1 MKTDVEELSP
11 TRVRLSVE
19 VSFEELKPSLDKA
32 YKEVAQQAR
41 IPGFRPG
48 KVPPRVIDMR
58 IGRGAVLTEAV
69 NDALPEFYS
78 KAVQEAEVFALGQ
91 PDVEITQ
98 LDDGKE
104 LTFTAEVEVR
114 PKFELPDLVHAQ
126 RHRRQRR
133 GHRRGR
139 RRVPEQPARALR
151 QPQDRAA
158 RPAEDGD
165 YTTIDLSAS
174 VDGELVE
181 DAQATSQSYQI
192 GSGTMLDGLDDALT
206 GLSAGDSTTFKSEL
220 AGGAA
225 EGREADI
232 TVTVQAVKVKEL
244 PELDDDFAQLASEFD
259 TLDELKEDTRKQLER
274 VKKLQ
279 QTTQARDK
287 AVEALVD
294 AIDIP
299 LPEKFV
305 EHELQHAHENIDNQL
320 AQMRMS
326 KEDYLTSIE
335 KTEEEFDA
343 DLVEQSQRSVKVSF
357 VLDEL
362 ARTENLSV
370 NQAELSYFVAD
381 QAQRMG
387 VSPDYFAQQLV
398 QNNQINVAVT
408 EVLRGKAAT
417 IAAERIEVTDEAG
430 NAIDVKAQIEALN
443 ADVDAMLAAQAAEQ
457 AAAAPRATSRSA
469 TSRSTWRAPSRP
481 RTRRRPRPPLTPSS
495 RPRPLSRP
503 RPSPRRSSRKP
514 SRKTTPPPRPRPPR
528 TTRPSQDPA
537 QRVARAGSDPGS
549 GCSCSRSLCLSRSP
563 PRARALR
570 LAVRL
575 PPQSGGRGA
584 RFGSRGCAFL
594 SAFCRN
600 CRASPREM
608 LRRKRTGGY
617 RGPSYSRLA
626 LMSIERH
633 PK

>member
-1 MKTDVEELSP
+1 MSAERRRNRAARGLAALLQAIDLAPYTLLVRCLTAQSTHPRFWSHAAVKTDVEELSP

-91 PDVEITQ
+91 PEVEITQ

-114 PKFELPDLVHAQ
+114 PKFELPDFATLSVTVDNAEVTEADIDEYLNNLRERFASLKTAQ
-126 RHRRQRR
+126 RA
-133 GHRRGR
+133 G
-139 RRVPEQPARALR
+139 
-151 QPQDRAA
+151 
-158 RPAEDGD
+158 EDGD
-165 YTTIDLSAS
+165 FTTIDLSAS

-181 DAQATSQSYQI
+181 DAQATGLSYQI
-192 GSGTMLDGLDDALT
+192 GSGTMLEGLDEALA

-225 EGREADI
+225 ADQEADV

-259 TLDELKEDTRKQLER
+259 TLEELREDTRGQLGR

-279 QTTQARDK
+279 QSTQARDK

-294 AIDIP
+294 AVDIP

-305 EHELQHAHENIDNQL
+305 EHELVHSRENVDNQL
-320 AQMRMS
+320 AQMNVSR
-326 KEDYLTSIE
+326 EDYLASLE

-362 ARTENLSV
+362 ARAENLSV
-370 NQAELSYFVAD
+370 NQGELSYFVAD

-387 VSPDYFAQQLV
+387 VSPEYFARQLTES
-398 QNNQINVAVT
+398 NQIGVAIT

-417 IAAERIEVTDEAG
+417 IAAERVTVTDEAG
-430 NAIDVKAQIEALN
+430 NAVDVKAQIEELN

-457 AAAAPRATSRSA
+457 AGAEGDIEVSDLSVDVAATIEAAAEEEVVEEAEEA
-469 TSRSTWRAPSRP
+469 DAADADEAD
-481 RTRRRPRPPLTPSS
+481 
-495 RPRPLSRP
+495 
-503 RPSPRRSSRKP
+503 K
-514 SRKTTPPPRPRPPR
+514 
-528 TTRPSQDPA
+528 A
-537 QRVARAGSDPGS
+537 
-549 GCSCSRSLCLSRSP
+549 
-563 PRARALR
+563 
-570 LAVRL
+570 
-575 PPQSGGRGA
+575 
-584 RFGSRGCAFL
+584 
-594 SAFCRN
+594 
-600 CRASPREM
+600 
-608 LRRKRTGGY
+608 
-617 RGPSYSRLA
+617 
-626 LMSIERH
+626 
-633 PK
+633 

>member
-78 KAVQEAEVFALGQ
+78 KAVQEAELFALGQ
-91 PDVEITQ
+91 PEVEITQ
-98 LDDGKE
+98 LDDGKD

-114 PKFELPDLVHAQ
+114 PKFELPDLTTLSVTVDNAEVTDEDVDEYLNNLRERFASLKTAQ
-126 RHRRQRR
+126 
-133 GHRRGR
+133 
-139 RRVPEQPARALR
+139 
-151 QPQDRAA
+151 

-165 YTTIDLSAS
+165 YATIDLSAS

-181 DAQATSQSYQI
+181 DAQATSQSYQL
-192 GSGTMLDGLDDALT
+192 GSGTMLDGLDDALA

-225 EGREADI
+225 EGQEADI

-287 AVEALVD
+287 SVEALVD

-305 EHELQHAHENIDNQL
+305 EHELHHAHENIDNQL

-326 KEDYLTSIE
+326 KEDYLSSIE

-343 DLVEQSQRSVKVSF
+343 DLVEQSQRSVKTSF

-362 ARTENLSV
+362 SRAENLSG
-370 NQAELSYFVAD
+370 EPG
-381 QAQRMG
+381 R
-387 VSPDYFAQQLV
+387 
-398 QNNQINVAVT
+398 AV
-408 EVLRGKAAT
+408 L
-417 IAAERIEVTDEAG
+417 
-430 NAIDVKAQIEALN
+430 L
-443 ADVDAMLAAQAAEQ
+443 
-457 AAAAPRATSRSA
+457 
-469 TSRSTWRAPSRP
+469 
-481 RTRRRPRPPLTPSS
+481 RRRPGAADGRQ
-495 RPRPLSRP
+495 PRLLRAAAGAEQPDQ
-503 RPSPRRSSRKP
+503 RRGDRGAARQGRHDRRGAGRGHRRGGQRDRRQGP
-514 SRKTTPPPRPRPPR
+514 DRG
-528 TTRPSQDPA
+528 A
-537 QRVARAGSDPGS
+537 QRRRGRDARRPGRGAG
-549 GCSCSRSLCLSRSP
+549 
-563 PRARALR
+563 
-570 LAVRL
+570 
-575 PPQSGGRGA
+575 GGRG
-584 RFGSRGCAFL
+584 RHRG
-594 SAFCRN
+594 
-600 CRASPREM
+600 
-608 LRRKRTGGY
+608 G
-617 RGPSYSRLA
+617 
-626 LMSIERH
+626 
-633 PK
+633 

>member
-69 NDALPEFYS
+69 NDALPEFYT
-78 KAVQEAEVFALGQ
+78 KAVQEADVFALGQ

-104 LTFTAEVEVR
+104 LTFTAEVEIR
-114 PKFELPDLVHAQ
+114 PKFELPDFSTLSVTVEGAEVTDEDVEEYLNNLRERFASLKTAQ
-126 RHRRQRR
+126 R
-133 GHRRGR
+133 
-139 RRVPEQPARALR
+139 PA
-151 QPQDRAA
+151 
-158 RPAEDGD
+158 AEGD

-192 GSGTMLDGLDDALT
+192 GSGTMLDGLDEALT
-206 GLSAGDSTTFKSEL
+206 GMSAGETTTFKSEL

-259 TLDELKEDTRKQLER
+259 TLDELKEDTRRQLER

-287 AVEALVD
+287 AVDALVD

-305 EHELQHAHENIDNQL
+305 EHELVHARENIDNQL

-326 KEDYLTSIE
+326 KEDYLSSIE

-343 DLVEQSQRSVKVSF
+343 DLETQSQRSVKVSF

-362 ARTENLSV
+362 ARSENLSV

-417 IAAERIEVTDEAG
+417 IAAERIAVSDEAG
-430 NAIDVKAQIEALN
+430 NAIDVKTQIEQLN
-443 ADVDAMLAAQAAEQ
+443 ADVDAMLAAQAAGQEE
-457 AAAAPRATSRSA
+457 AAGDIEVADLDVDVAATMESA
-469 TSRSTWRAPSRP
+469 
-481 RTRRRPRPPLTPSS
+481 
-495 RPRPLSRP
+495 
-503 RPSPRRSSRKP
+503 
-514 SRKTTPPPRPRPPR
+514 
-528 TTRPSQDPA
+528 D
-537 QRVARAGSDPGS
+537 AGAD
-549 GCSCSRSLCLSRSP
+549 
-563 PRARALR
+563 ADAD
-570 LAVRL
+570 A
-575 PPQSGGRGA
+575 A
-584 RFGSRGCAFL
+584 EAE
-594 SAFCRN
+594 AED
-600 CRASPREM
+600 A
-608 LRRKRTGGY
+608 K
-617 RGPSYSRLA
+617 A
-626 LMSIERH
+626 
-633 PK
+633 

>member
-78 KAVQEAEVFALGQ
+78 RAVQEADVFALGQ
-91 PDVEITQ
+91 PEVEITQ

-114 PKFELPDLVHAQ
+114 PKFELPDFTTLSVTVDNAE
-126 RHRRQRR
+126 
-133 GHRRGR
+133 
-139 RRVPEQPARALR
+139 VTDADIDEYLDNLR
-151 QPQDRAA
+151 ERFASLKSASRAA
-158 RPAEDGD
+158 AEGD
-165 YTTIDLSAS
+165 FTTIDLSAS

-181 DAQATSQSYQI
+181 DAQATGLSYEI
-192 GSGTMLDGLDDALT
+192 GSGTMLEGLDDALT
-206 GLSAGDSTTFKSEL
+206 GLSAGESTTFKTEL

-225 EGREADI
+225 EGQDADV

-244 PELDDDFAQLASEFD
+244 PDLDDDFAQLASEFD
-259 TLDELKEDTRKQLER
+259 TLDELRDDTRKQLER

-279 QTTQARDK
+279 QSSQARDK
-287 AVEALVD
+287 AVEAVVD
-294 AIDIP
+294 AVDMP
-299 LPEKFV
+299 LPEQFV
-305 EHELQHAHENIDNQL
+305 EHELLHARENIDNQL

-326 KEDYLTSIE
+326 REDYFASLE

-343 DLVEQSQRSVKVSF
+343 ELVEQSQRSVKTSF

-387 VSPDYFAQQLV
+387 VSPDAFAQQLV

-417 IAAERIEVTDEAG
+417 IAAERVKVTDEAG
-430 NAIDVKAQIEALN
+430 NEVDVKAQIEELN

-457 AAAAPRATSRSA
+457 AEAAPEGDIDVSDLSVDVASTVEAAKIEAAVEEAEAEAEVVEEAEAIEEEAAAETEAGPEG
-469 TSRSTWRAPSRP
+469 
-481 RTRRRPRPPLTPSS
+481 
-495 RPRPLSRP
+495 
-503 RPSPRRSSRKP
+503 
-514 SRKTTPPPRPRPPR
+514 
-528 TTRPSQDPA
+528 DPEA
-537 QRVARAGSDPGS
+537 
-549 GCSCSRSLCLSRSP
+549 
-563 PRARALR
+563 
-570 LAVRL
+570 
-575 PPQSGGRGA
+575 
-584 RFGSRGCAFL
+584 
-594 SAFCRN
+594 
-600 CRASPREM
+600 
-608 LRRKRTGGY
+608 
-617 RGPSYSRLA
+617 
-626 LMSIERH
+626 
-633 PK
+633 

>member
-1 MKTDVEELSP
+1 VKTDVEELSP

-32 YKEVAQQAR
+32 YKEVGRQAR

-78 KAVQEAEVFALGQ
+78 KAVQEADVFALGQ

-98 LDDGKE
+98 LDDGKD

-114 PKFELPDLVHAQ
+114 PKFELPDLETLSVTVDNAEVTDEDIDEYLNNLRERFASLKTAQ
-126 RHRRQRR
+126 
-133 GHRRGR
+133 
-139 RRVPEQPARALR
+139 
-151 QPQDRAA
+151 

-192 GSGTMLDGLDDALT
+192 GSGTMLDGLDEALA
-206 GLSAGDSTTFKSEL
+206 GLSAGDSATFKSEL

-225 EGREADI
+225 EGEEADI
-232 TVTVQAVKVKEL
+232 TVTVQSVKVKEL
-244 PELDDDFAQLASEFD
+244 PALDDDFAQLASEFD
-259 TLDELKEDTRKQLER
+259 TLDELKEDTRGQLAR

-279 QTTQARDK
+279 QTTQARDR
-287 AVEALVD
+287 AVDALVD

-305 EHELQHAHENIDNQL
+305 EHELHHAHENIDNQL
-320 AQMRMS
+320 AQMRLS
-326 KEDYLTSIE
+326 KEDYLESLE

-343 DLVEQSQRSVKVSF
+343 DLVTQSQRNVKVSF

-387 VSPDYFAQQLV
+387 VSPEYFAQQLV

-417 IAAERIEVTDEAG
+417 TVAERVKVTDEAG
-430 NAIDVKAQIEALN
+430 HAIDVKALIEELN
-443 ADVDAMLAAQAAEQ
+443 ADVDAMLAAQAGAQGEAEGDIEV
-457 AAAAPRATSRSA
+457 SD
-469 TSRSTWRAPSRP
+469 
-481 RTRRRPRPPLTPSS
+481 
-495 RPRPLSRP
+495 LSVDVAGTIEGESEDLAEDESGEP
-503 RPSPRRSSRKP
+503 AEDE
-514 SRKTTPPPRPRPPR
+514 TTE
-528 TTRPSQDPA
+528 A
-537 QRVARAGSDPGS
+537 
-549 GCSCSRSLCLSRSP
+549 
-563 PRARALR
+563 
-570 LAVRL
+570 
-575 PPQSGGRGA
+575 
-584 RFGSRGCAFL
+584 
-594 SAFCRN
+594 
-600 CRASPREM
+600 
-608 LRRKRTGGY
+608 
-617 RGPSYSRLA
+617 
-626 LMSIERH
+626 
-633 PK
+633 

>member
-78 KAVQEAEVFALGQ
+78 KAVQEADVFALGQ
-91 PDVEITQ
+91 PEVEITQ

-114 PKFELPDLVHAQ
+114 PKFELPDLATLSVTVDNAEVTDADIDDYLDNL
-126 RHRRQRR
+126 RERFASLT
-133 GHRRGR
+133 G
-139 RRVPEQPARALR
+139 VTRA
-151 QPQDRAA
+151 
-158 RPAEDGD
+158 AEDGD
-165 YTTIDLSAS
+165 FTTIDLSAS
-174 VDGELVE
+174 VDGEPVE
-181 DAQATSQSYQI
+181 DAQATGLSYEI
-192 GSGTMLDGLDDALT
+192 GSGSMLEGLDEALA
-206 GLSAGDSTTFKSEL
+206 GLSAGESATFKSEL

-225 EGREADI
+225 EGQEADV
-232 TVTVQAVKVKEL
+232 TVTVQGVKVKEL

-259 TLDELKEDTRKQLER
+259 TLQELRDDTRGQLER

-279 QTTQARDK
+279 QSSQARDK
-287 AVEALVD
+287 AVEAVVD
-294 AIDIP
+294 AVDIP
-299 LPEKFV
+299 LPEQFV
-305 EHELQHAHENIDNQL
+305 EHELLHARENIDSQL
-320 AQMRMS
+320 GQMRMS
-326 KEDYLTSIE
+326 REDYLAAQE

-343 DLVEQSQRSVKVSF
+343 ELVEQSNRSVKTSF

-362 ARTENLSV
+362 VRTENLSV

-417 IAAERIEVTDEAG
+417 IAAERVKVSDEDG
-430 NAIDVKAQIEALN
+430 NEIDVKAQIEELN

-457 AAAAPRATSRSA
+457 GTATPEDDIDVSDLSVDVASTIEAATIEAAAEEAEAEA
-469 TSRSTWRAPSRP
+469 EVVAEAEEIEEEAAAG
-481 RTRRRPRPPLTPSS
+481 
-495 RPRPLSRP
+495 
-503 RPSPRRSSRKP
+503 
-514 SRKTTPPPRPRPPR
+514 
-528 TTRPSQDPA
+528 QDGDA
-537 QRVARAGSDPGS
+537 KA
-549 GCSCSRSLCLSRSP
+549 
-563 PRARALR
+563 
-570 LAVRL
+570 
-575 PPQSGGRGA
+575 
-584 RFGSRGCAFL
+584 
-594 SAFCRN
+594 
-600 CRASPREM
+600 
-608 LRRKRTGGY
+608 
-617 RGPSYSRLA
+617 
-626 LMSIERH
+626 
-633 PK
+633 